1 MQVTDW
7 PVKNEFS
14 LQLDSINTE
23 IKIEERT
30 KEKKKIMI
38 ISCSRIPILL
48 FSNERI
54 EVAKEILVFTE
65 VK

>member
-23 IKIEERT
+23 IKIEETT

-38 ISCSRIPILL
+38 ISCSRNPILL